1 MYFDIHYNIQGKYAS
16 SSSRVSFIRGKIAL
30 LKMQLNY
37 VKEYLSCVKE
47 DLETDDDTDLEYYTV
62 EYDSVSGS
70 DEIDEF

>member
-1 MYFDIHYNIQGKYAS
+1 
-16 SSSRVSFIRGKIAL
+16 
-30 LKMQLNY
+30 MQLNY